1 MTLELLAQ
9 MKSQPWAMHEDHLA
23 ATLHALQAYGL
34 RGIRAAAKP
43 EASRQTPQSIRLL
56 RLMGP
61 IVQRAGLLSQLLGWS
76 ALQSFNAGLN
86 DAAADETVGQILIEL
101 DSPGGSVYGVTETA
115 KAIFQARQR
124 KPVVAVA
131 NSLAASAAYWL
142 GSQADEFFVT
152 PGGEVG
158 SIGVFATHEDVS
170 DALSKAG
177 INVTLISAGKY
188 KTEGNAYGPLDR
200 DARAHMQSRVSDYYG
215 MFTRDVAR
223 GRAVTV
229 DQVRRD
235 MGQGRLLGADAAL
248 AAGMIDGVQ
257 TFDQVVQRMV
267 RSARVQP
274 GARNARAVPDAR
286 PALAHARRVLQLA
299 GSEPQPEPA
308 RAPNRERAERI
319 LKGLE

>member
-1 MTLELLAQ
+1 MNLALLAQ
-9 MKSQPWAMHEDHLA
+9 MKAQPWAMDEASLVA
-23 ATLHALQAYGL
+23 ALHAIQAG
-34 RGIRAAAKP
+34 RQTGVRAAAKP
-43 EASRQTPQSIRLL
+43 EAPRSAPRSIRLL

-61 IVQRAGLLSQLLGWS
+61 VVQRGGLLSQLLGWS
-76 ALQSFNAGLN
+76 TLQTFNAGLN
-86 DAAADETVGQILIEL
+86 DALNDETVGQILIEI
-101 DSPGGSVYGVTETA
+101 DSPGGSVYGVTEAA

-131 NSLAASAAYWL
+131 NSMAASAAYWL

-170 DALSKAG
+170 EALEKAG

-188 KTEGNAYGPLDR
+188 KTEGNSYGPLDPE
-200 DARAHMQSRVSDYYG
+200 ARANMQGRVSDYYG

-223 GRAVTV
+223 GRSVTV

-248 AAGMIDGVQ
+248 AAGMVDGVM

-267 RSARVQP
+267 RSARVQG
-274 GARNARAVPDAR
+274 GAKSTQAARMAT
-286 PALAHARRVLQLA
+286 PALAHAKRVLQLA
-299 GSEPQPEPA
+299 GVEDRTGPTQ
-308 RAPNRERAERI
+308 APNLERAQRL
-319 LKGLE
+319 LKHLE